1 MNTESLKT
9 FVTLAELGNF
19 TKTAQQHLVVQSTVS
34 NRIKELET
42 EFDQKLF
49 VRDKKQAKLTNA
61 GKHLLKYAQKI
72 IDLEE
77 QALKEMSLLSNFS
90 NMLKIG
96 VTNSIYKHHIEK
108 YLMKFMKAYP
118 DISIK
123 INNGHSPNL
132 LNELHDDR
140 LDICFSYRPYYNNNY
155 KCIPFY
161 KDQLVLLTS
170 VDDTKYKNGIK
181 YEDIRDLPI
190 IYSDYF
196 SILYDNWFHDLFSEN
211 HIFKLNLEVGSD
223 LIPYIKEGMGYGF
236 LPYFQVKN
244 EIENNELRKIDILD
258 MPPMEIYIYIVTKS
272 IANET
277 VDLFLKF
284 IDENKM

>member
-9 FVTLAELGNF
+9 FVTLAKLGNF

-34 NRIKELET
+34 NRIKELEL

-49 VRDKKQAKLTNA
+49 IRDKKQVELTKA
-61 GKHLLKYAQKI
+61 GKLLLKYAQKI

-77 QALKEMSLLSNFS
+77 EALKEMSLLNNFS
-90 NMLKIG
+90 NILKIG

-108 YLMKFMKAYP
+108 YLIEFIKKYP

-123 INNGHSPNL
+123 IHNGHSPNL
-132 LNELHDDR
+132 LNKLHDDNV
-140 LDICFSYRPYYNNNY
+140 DICFSYRPYYNSNY
-155 KCIPFY
+155 RCIPFY
-161 KDQLVLLTS
+161 KDELVLLS
-170 VDDTKYKNGIK
+170 SSKNNKYKDGIN
-181 YEDIRDLPI
+181 YQDIKNLTI
-190 IYSDYF
+190 LYSDYF
-196 SILYDNWFHDLFSEN
+196 SVLYDNWFNELFSEN
-211 HIFKLNLEVGSD
+211 HTYKLNLEVGSD
-223 LIPYIKEGMGYGF
+223 LIPYIKEDMGYGF

-272 IANET
+272 ITNET

-284 IDENKM
+284 IEENKI